1 MARGNRLLT
10 REEELQAIRLARRP
24 ERARELDRL
33 VARVQKR
40 VVDFAVQAPAVK
52 QRLGAGRHRVL
63 GADLRV
69 EEPGQRERR
78 LRRAEVA
85 IYDYEQ
91 DVLISVVVALQEA
104 RVVRIE
110 ERAGLQPPPSLAEAA
125 EAEELARR
133 DRSVARLTRGKR
145 TKTAIFPA
153 REASLELSPGYAHRV
168 FEVTFWSASPRPER
182 VAGPVFVDLSRREL
196 LDPLDFAEPR
206 GRRARA
212 GR

>member
-69 EEPGQRERR
+69 EESGQR

-104 RVVRIE
+104 HVVRIE
-110 ERAGLQPPPSLAEAA
+110 ERAGLQPPPSLAEVA

-206 GRRARA
+206 ERRARA